1 MEEIADVELDEW
13 AANRG
18 NREAFP
24 RLSGPFAKLPGGG
37 DGELRNQIGIILL
50 SYPSYFG
57 RGFPRA
63 ISVTITSLE
72 VMALVLV

>member
-18 NREAFP
+18 KREAFP
-24 RLSGPFAKLPGGG
+24 RLSGPLAKLRAS
-37 DGELRNQIGIILL
+37 GEFRNQIGIVLL
-50 SYPSYFG
+50 SYSCYFG

>member
-24 RLSGPFAKLPGGG
+24 RLSGPFAKLPGGV
-37 DGELRNQIGIILL
+37 ELRNQIGIILL